1 MLFESTKENPLSE
14 VNLAEDS
21 DQGAGIATLDNRL
34 ERYAVA
40 HRRALAM
47 AHYLTTSGE
56 IKHGNKIKYRKLGA
70 KLKKCGDW
78 LVFRHYFTVDQ
89 VRLYAADFCKKH
101 IVCPFCGI
109 RRGAKYL
116 KAYTQKLACLTH
128 EKPTLKPYL
137 VTFTVKDGPDLLERY
152 NHLAKGI
159 RTMMQARRDYLKSP
173 KNRPHC
179 EAAKATAGVYSNEF
193 KRGMNSGLWHP
204 HSHMVWLCHDAP
216 NKFKLSE
223 EWRKYTGD
231 SFIVDVTPFYSEDDI
246 IKGFCEVF
254 KYAVK
259 FSDLPLSDNLHAFEV
274 LGGKR
279 LVGSFGDFRGVEV
292 PENLE
297 DEILEDD
304 LPFIEMFYKFTTCG
318 YSLVKAVEGD
328 IQADKREKEMR
339 KKHKKINNWYKTRGA
354 R

>member
-1 MLFESTKENPLSE
+1 MLFESTKEDPLNE
-14 VNLAEDS
+14 INLAGDS

-34 ERYAVA
+34 GRYAVA

-47 AHYLTTSGE
+47 AHYLMTSDE
-56 IKHGNKIKYRKLGA
+56 IKHGNKLKYRKLGA
-70 KLKKCGDW
+70 KLQKCGDW
-78 LVFRHYFTVDQ
+78 LVFRHYYTADQ
-89 VRLYAADFCKKH
+89 VRLHKANFCKKH
-101 IVCPFCGI
+101 IVCPFCAI

-116 KAYTQKLACLTH
+116 KAYTQKLSCILA

-137 VTFTVKDGPDLLERY
+137 VTFTVKDGPDLKERY
-152 NHLAKGI
+152 NHLVKGI
-159 RTMMQARRDYLKSP
+159 RTMMQARRSYISNP
-173 KNRPHC
+173 KKNKHC

-193 KRGMNSGLWHP
+193 KRGRNSGEWHP
-204 HSHMVWLCHDAP
+204 HSHMVWLCQESPD
-216 NKFKLSE
+216 KFKLSE
-223 EWRKYTGD
+223 EWLKYTGD
-231 SFIVDVTPFYSEDDI
+231 SFIVDVTPFYNEDDI
-246 IKGFCEVF
+246 VSGFCEVF

-259 FSDLPLSDNLHAFEV
+259 FSELPLPDNLHAFEV

-297 DEILEDD
+297 DEIREDD

-328 IQADKREKEMR
+328 IQADKREKELR
-339 KKHKKINNWYKTRGA
+339 KKHKKINEWNKARGS

>member
-1 MLFESTKENPLSE
+1 MLFESTKENPLTE
-14 VNLAEDS
+14 DALAGDS

-292 PENLE
+292 PQSLE
-297 DEILEDD
+297 DEVLDDD
-304 LPFIEMFYKFTTCG
+304 LPFIEMFYKFTTGG
-318 YSLVKAVEGD
+318 YSLVKAEQVF
-328 IQADKREKEMR
+328 
-339 KKHKKINNWYKTRGA
+339 
-354 R
+354 